1 MLVNGDDPNYCDISM
16 TVYFKQSVIFKDVE

>member
-1 MLVNGDDPNYCDISM
+1 MLGNGDGPHYCDISM